1 MKLAVN
7 MSSEERDEFVGLT
20 QKEIQS
26 LWDFFESAQNPQIY
40 ITLTQN
46 NAGYHSR
53 CNMCNKSGNVQ
64 LHTIH
69 NNNNQLQIRSCS
81 RCLINLNNVIPT
93 KSDSPPNIA
102 DLYNHLSGLGDR
114 RANQRSIQQTT
125 LREKAEPYIKSG
137 LAESFA
143 IALVKSEKPE
153 EILNLWEAKW
163 WKQYEPDDILITSV
177 LDETLT
183 EQEARIINEFRGE
196 HRALAMACIKK
207 QITTEWAEMLL
218 ESGFDEHPD
227 AVLNVLEGADPALI
241 ARIRGMEVKD
251 VPPPLGIRILMSDV
265 TKESLDGEK
274 SD

>member
-1 MKLAVN
+1 MKLAIN
-7 MSSEERDEFVGLT
+7 MSSEEHDEELIGLT
-20 QKEIQS
+20 EKEIQS
-26 LWDFFESAQNPQIY
+26 IWAFFDSAQNPQIY
-40 ITLTQN
+40 KTLASKN
-46 NAGYHSR
+46 PGYNTR
-53 CNMCNKSGNVQ
+53 CTICNRSGSVQ
-64 LHTIH
+64 THTIH
-69 NNNNQLQIRSCS
+69 GDNNQLQIKCCS
-81 RCLINLNNVIPT
+81 RCQNNLNNVIPT
-93 KSDSPPNIA
+93 QGEAKTPPKNEE
-102 DLYNHLSGLGDR
+102 LYNHLQGLGDQR
-114 RANQRSIQQTT
+114 VNQRSIQQTT
-125 LREKAEPYIKSG
+125 LKEKAEPYIKSG

-207 QITTEWAEMLL
+207 QITTEWAQMLL

-251 VPPPLGIRILMSDV
+251 VPPPLGVRILMSEL
-265 TKESLDGEK
+265 TKESLN
-274 SD
+274 

>member
-1 MKLAVN
+1 MKLAIN
-7 MSSEERDEFVGLT
+7 MSSEEHDEELIGLT
-20 QKEIQS
+20 EKEIQS
-26 LWDFFESAQNPQIY
+26 IWAFFDSAQNPQIY
-40 ITLTQN
+40 KTLASKN
-46 NAGYHSR
+46 PGYNTR
-53 CNMCNKSGNVQ
+53 CTICNRSGSVQ
-64 LHTIH
+64 THTIH
-69 NNNNQLQIRSCS
+69 GDNNQLQIKCCS
-81 RCLINLNNVIPT
+81 RCQNNLNNVIPT
-93 KSDSPPNIA
+93 QGEARTPRNID
-102 DLYNHLSGLGDR
+102 DLYNHLQGLGDQ

-125 LREKAEPYIKSG
+125 LEEKAEPYIKSG

-143 IALVKSEKPE
+143 IALVKSEKPD

-207 QITTEWAEMLL
+207 QITTEWAQMLL

-251 VPPPLGIRILMSDV
+251 IPPPLGIRILMSEL
-265 TKESLDGEK
+265 TKESLN
-274 SD
+274 